1 MSSAAVQTA
10 RQRDRILTIGHS
22 NHNWP
27 RFLALIKS
35 NGVEAV
41 VDARSHPY
49 SKFSPQFD
57 SDSIR
62 KSLAEAGIRYVPL
75 GSQLGGRPK
84 GAEFYDVDGH
94 VLYDRVAASE
104 SFRQGI
110 ERLKKGA
117 DGYVVALMCG
127 EEDPAGCHRRL
138 LIGRVLVEEGFTV
151 EHIRGD
157 GRIQPDY
164 ELDIEPDA
172 APQLSLFENFQ
183 VPAWK
188 SIPSVSLKRRQSSS
202 SAF

>member
-1 MSSAAVQTA
+1 MGSAAVQPA
-10 RQRDRILTIGHS
+10 RVSSRILTIGHS

-27 RFLALIKS
+27 RFLELLKS
-35 NGVEAV
+35 NGVEAL

-49 SKFSPQFD
+49 SKFCPQFD

-62 KSLAEAGIRYVPL
+62 KALAEAGIRYVPL

-84 GAEFYDVDGH
+84 GGEFYDADGH
-94 VLYDRVAASE
+94 VLYDRVAESE
-104 SFRQGI
+104 PFRQGI
-110 ERLKKGA
+110 ERLRKGA
-117 DGYVVALMCG
+117 DGFVVALMCG

-157 GRIQPDY
+157 GRIQPDS
-164 ELDIEPDA
+164 EHDVEPKA
-172 APQLSLFENFQ
+172 KPQLSLFEDVQ

-188 SIPSVSLKRRQSSS
+188 SIPSVSLKKRQSSS

>member
-1 MSSAAVQTA
+1 MSFAAVQRA
-10 RQRDRILTIGHS
+10 RQQRHILTVGHS
-22 NHNWP
+22 NHTCA
-27 RFLALIKS
+27 RFLELLKA
-35 NGVEAV
+35 NDVEVV
-41 VDARSHPY
+41 VDSRSHPF

-62 KSLAEAGIRYVPL
+62 KSLGEAGIRYLQL
-75 GSQLGGRPK
+75 GGQLGGRPR
-84 GAEFYDVDGH
+84 GDEFYDANGR
-94 VLYDRVAASE
+94 VLYDRVAASD

-110 ERLKKGA
+110 ERLKKGV

-138 LIGRVLVEEGFTV
+138 LIGRVLLEAGFSV
-151 EHIRGD
+151 DHIRGD
-157 GRIQPDY
+157 GRIQPDR
-164 ELDIEPDA
+164 ELEAKPETT
-172 APQLSLFENFQ
+172 PQLSLFEDVQ

>member
-1 MSSAAVQTA
+1 MGSAAVQTA
-10 RQRDRILTIGHS
+10 RQRDRILTVGHS

-27 RFLALIKS
+27 RFLELLKS

-57 SDSIR
+57 CDSLR

-84 GAEFYDVDGH
+84 GEEYYDAHGH
-94 VLYDRVAASE
+94 VLYDRVAVSDA
-104 SFRQGI
+104 FRQGI
-110 ERLKKGA
+110 ERLKRGA
-117 DGYVVALMCG
+117 DGFVVALMCG

-138 LIGRVLVEEGFTV
+138 LIGRVLLEEGFTV
-151 EHIRGD
+151 DHIRGD
-157 GRIQPDY
+157 GRIQPDH
-164 ELDIEPDA
+164 ELDVETEVT
-172 APQLSLFENFQ
+172 PQLSLFEDVQ
-183 VPAWK
+183 VPVWK
-188 SIPSVSLKRRQSSS
+188 SIPSVSHKRRQSSS

>member
-1 MSSAAVQTA
+1 MSSAAVQPA
-10 RQRDRILTIGHS
+10 RQQNRILTVGHS
-22 NHNWP
+22 NHSWE
-27 RFLALIKS
+27 RFLELLKS
-35 NGVEAV
+35 NSVEVV

-62 KSLAEAGIRYVPL
+62 KSLGEAGILYVPL
-75 GSQLGGRPK
+75 GSQLGGRPR
-84 GAEFYDVDGH
+84 GDDFYDANGH

-104 SFRQGI
+104 LFRQGI
-110 ERLKKGA
+110 ERLKKGV

-138 LIGRVLVEEGFTV
+138 LIGRVLLEEGFSV
-151 EHIRGD
+151 DHIRGD
-157 GRIQPDY
+157 GRIQPDN
-164 ELDIEPDA
+164 ELEVEPEST
-172 APQLSLFENFQ
+172 PQLSLFEAVQ